1 MRKLI
6 SINYQEFS
14 EIAVPKPQKAFKE
27 MSDVIQMDC
36 LNDAIN
42 GLLLMRHELRKKMYP
57 ENKEVPYIL
66 EYDAKTDTNTMKDL

>member
-27 MSDVIQMDC
+27 MPDVIQMDC

-57 ENKEVPYIL
+57 EKKRSTIRF
-66 EYDAKTDTNTMKDL
+66 KI